1 MCGIVSGAAG
11 AAVAVG
17 VAMRGDVSEIVWV
30 IVMSSLIAAFTV
42 AGKAAGK
49 TLAIKKNKE
58 IVSIVSSVA
67 MVFVKDDKNSA
78 PPKKKNE
85 K

>member
-11 AAVAVG
+11 AAIAIG
-17 VAMRGDVSEIVWV
+17 VAMRGDASEIVWV

-49 TLAIKKNKE
+49 TSGNKE
-58 IVSIVSSVA
+58 EQRDSKYSVISSYD
-67 MVFVKDDKNSA
+67 FC
-78 PPKKKNE
+78 
-85 K
+85 